1 MNDET
6 TTDHRAGY
14 VALIGEPNVGKSTL
28 LNTLLQQKISIVTR
42 KPQTTRHTITGILS
56 GEDYQIVFLDTP
68 GIIEPKY
75 LLQEVMMHY
84 ASSALDD
91 ADIVLLMVDAEKAL
105 TRRYE
110 RNDTA
115 VEAIAKKAKP
125 TFLVINKI
133 DRIPKDQLL
142 PMIDAM
148 KDFFPFKEI
157 IPVSALKALGTDDLV
172 KTLRAYLPVHP
183 PYYPPEMVSET
194 PEKFFVAEI
203 IREKIFE
210 QFSEEIPYSAAVDIA
225 AFREREERKH
235 YISAEII
242 VERES
247 QKGIII
253 GKGGAA
259 LKKVGELARKD
270 IERFLGHAVFLELHV
285 KVRERWRED
294 ESWLNRFGYK
304 SSD

>member
-1 MNDET
+1 MNEINNI
-6 TTDHRAGY
+6 DHRSGY
-14 VALIGEPNVGKSTL
+14 VAFIGEPNVGKSTL

-42 KPQTTRHTITGILS
+42 KPQTTRHRITGILT
-56 GEDYQIVFLDTP
+56 GECYQIVFLDTP

-91 ADIVLLMVDAEKAL
+91 ADVVLMMVDAEKAL
-105 TRRYE
+105 ANRYE
-110 RNDTA
+110 RNETA
-115 VEAIAKKAKP
+115 VAAISRQKKP
-125 TFLVINKI
+125 TFLLINKMDLI
-133 DRIPKDQLL
+133 QKDQLL

-148 KDFFPFKEI
+148 KNFFPFKEI
-157 IPVSALKALGTDDLV
+157 IPVSALKGIGTGDLV
-172 KTLRAYLPVHP
+172 KTLLRYLPQHP
-183 PYYPPEMVSET
+183 PYYPPDIVSEN

-210 QFSEEIPYSAAVDIA
+210 QFSEEIPYSTAVDITE
-225 AFREREERKH
+225 FREREERKH
-235 YISAEII
+235 FIGAEII

-259 LKKVGELARKD
+259 LKKVGEKARRD
-270 IERFLGHAVFLELHV
+270 IERFLGHPVFLELHV
-285 KVRERWRED
+285 KVREKWRED
-294 ESWLNRFGYK
+294 ASWLNRFGYTP
-304 SSD
+304 S